1 MLENRNVQANEPL
14 VQVVNWLIGNVDVLC
29 RVSHRLWNLAGL
41 KPENLGKRSDGTTW
55 SVAARLLS
63 RECLTREA
71 PTPKTIGNRCGIG
84 RRGRLGKN
92 SASNDQFD

>member
-41 KPENLGKRSDGTTW
+41 KPENLGKRSDDTTW
-55 SVAARLLS
+55 SMAARLLS

-71 PTPKTIGNRCGIG
+71 PTPKRLAIVAVLGGVGDCGE
-84 RRGRLGKN
+84 N
-92 SASNDQFD
+92 